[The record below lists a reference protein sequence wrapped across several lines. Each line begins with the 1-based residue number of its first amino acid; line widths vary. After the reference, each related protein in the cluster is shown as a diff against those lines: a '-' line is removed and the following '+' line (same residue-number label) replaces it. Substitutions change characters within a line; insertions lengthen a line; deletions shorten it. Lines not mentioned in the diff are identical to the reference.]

1 MDVRIRSNRTPNLQT
16 NQIDLKFE
24 ITENNKFSVNSV
36 QVRGN
41 EKTKTIAIIRE
52 LALAPGETF
61 DLVRMETSESRLKN
75 TRFFEKVDLDDEPVN
90 STDPELQNSR
100 RNLIVD
106 VKEGRTGHVSFGVGF
121 STLEKAMMFAEFRQ
135 GNFDIMLWRTPHP
148 LQGDGQ
154 KFRLR
159 LKLGSRSNEAR
170 LALEEP
176 WFFNRRLAAG
186 FEVFQEKSDYYS
198 SYYDEMRAGFEVY
211 FRKRI
216 FELVEGRLFYRFED
230 VEIDDVSTSA
240 PSFISPVDLSI
251 SKVGLTPSRDTRD
264 SILFPNDG
272 SIFTLRK
279 EFAGG
284 IFGGDADYGR
294 LEFQR
299 CPVYPDFRSD
309 GTGFVNYG
317 KNRNFG

>member
-1 MDVRIRSNRTPNLQT
+1 MLKSQDYEESMVKRLFGCQNCSNRTQNLQT

-135 GNFDIMLWRTPHP
+135 GNFDIR
-148 LQGDGQ
+148 
-154 KFRLR
+154 
-159 LKLGSRSNEAR
+159 
-170 LALEEP
+170 ALENSP
-176 WFFNRRLAAG
+176 PSSGRWP
-186 FEVFQEKSDYYS
+186 EVP
-198 SYYDEMRAGFEVY
+198 
-211 FRKRI
+211 I
-216 FELVEGRLFYRFED
+216 
-230 VEIDDVSTSA
+230 EI
-240 PSFISPVDLSI
+240 
-251 SKVGLTPSRDTRD
+251 K
-264 SILFPNDG
+264 
-272 SIFTLRK
+272 
-279 EFAGG
+279 
-284 IFGGDADYGR
+284 
-294 LEFQR
+294 
-299 CPVYPDFRSD
+299 
-309 GTGFVNYG
+309 TGFTE
-317 KNRNFG
+317 

>member
-1 MDVRIRSNRTPNLQT
+1 MVVRIRSNRTPNLQS

-135 GNFDIMLWRTPHP
+135 GNFDIMRWRTPHP

-159 LKLGSRSNEAR
+159 LKLGS
-170 LALEEP
+170 P
-176 WFFNRRLAAG
+176 
-186 FEVFQEKSDYYS
+186 V
-198 SYYDEMRAGFEVY
+198 SYTHLRAHE
-211 FRKRI
+211 
-216 FELVEGRLFYRFED
+216 
-230 VEIDDVSTSA
+230 T
-240 PSFISPVDLSI
+240 
-251 SKVGLTPSRDTRD
+251 
-264 SILFPNDG
+264 
-272 SIFTLRK
+272 
-279 EFAGG
+279 
-284 IFGGDADYGR
+284 
-294 LEFQR
+294 
-299 CPVYPDFRSD
+299 
-309 GTGFVNYG
+309 
-317 KNRNFG
+317 